1 MGPMR
6 GARARSFVRRG
17 GVAALALA
25 WLAALLAAT
34 TAPAAATVR
43 GGCTAQGTSTS
54 GGEIDLTSNAVWYVR
69 STDTIQLFGQAPT
82 GQTAAT
88 VRATAFG
95 FAIPIGSGTADPSTA
110 AESDTFEI
118 EALAILGR
126 VFLISGASTG
136 PAGGCDGEVL
146 LIIEDVN
153 PILTVLG
160 GGGIIL
166 ILVGLAGLGWAVR
179 NPTPLIRRGIGVIGL
194 VLTGVGISL
203 VLQQSSTPP
212 ITLVGAAANG
222 DPGQLL
228 ERSPF
233 IDSVVAPSQL
243 SLDPT
248 FLLQSG
254 ILAAL
259 ILILLPFPS
268 QLFNSTLEQNWDE
281 IRGWFRRV
289 PLAGRLVRPT
299 SEGLV
304 PPAPRVWWRRFAV
317 AAFVLAAGLL
327 YGLLDPNFGP
337 DARSFVTYIGIVLGL
352 VVVTWAANLPSRSL
366 HGRLA
371 SDRGRLW
378 VVPTTLAVAAFC
390 VLISRLVGF
399 LPGYLYGLIF
409 GYAFAAKIEP
419 PQEGRAGALGAW
431 WMLAVAAVAWL
442 TLGAVRIPGVED
454 TVQGT
459 IAEAVLAALVVAGIE
474 GVVFALMPM
483 RFLPGELVFRWHRL
497 SWVLLYALGL
507 LGFVWILLN
516 PANGYLPSEGTVPF
530 VIALALFVG
539 FGVASILFWGY
550 FRFRP
555 KQRAA

>member
-1 MGPMR
+1 MGSMR
-6 GARARSFVRRG
+6 GARARSFAKRG
-17 GVAALALA
+17 GVVALALA

-54 GGEIDLTSNAVWYVR
+54 GGEIDLTTNAVWYVR
-69 STDTIQLFGQAPT
+69 SADTIQLFGQAPT
-82 GQTAAT
+82 GQTSAT

-95 FAIPIGSGTADPSTA
+95 FAIPIGSGTADPSTE

-118 EALAILGR
+118 ETLAILGR
-126 VFLISGASTG
+126 VFLISGESTG

-146 LIIEDVN
+146 LIIDDVN
-153 PILTVLG
+153 PIMTVLG
-160 GGGIIL
+160 GGGIVL
-166 ILVGLAGLGWAVR
+166 VLVGLAGLGWAVR
-179 NPTPLIRRGIGVIGL
+179 NPTSLVRRGVGVIGL
-194 VLTGVGISL
+194 VLAGIGISL
-203 VLQQSSTPP
+203 VLQQTATPP
-212 ITLVGAAANG
+212 ITLAGAAANG

-233 IDSVVAPSQL
+233 IDSVVAPAQL
-243 SLDPT
+243 SLDQS
-248 FLLQSG
+248 FLLQGG
-254 ILAAL
+254 ILAVL
-259 ILILLPFPS
+259 ILVLLPFPS

-281 IRGWFRRV
+281 IRGWFRRL
-289 PLAGRLVRPT
+289 PLLGRLIRPA
-299 SEGLV
+299 SEASA
-304 PPAPRVWWRRFAV
+304 PTAPRRWWRRLFV
-317 AAFVLAAGLL
+317 AGFVLVAGLL
-327 YGLLDPNFGP
+327 YGLLDPTFGP
-337 DARSFVTYIGIVLGL
+337 DLRSLVTYLGIVLGL
-352 VVVTWAANLPSRSL
+352 VVVTWVANLPSRSL

-371 SDRGRLW
+371 NDRGQLW
-378 VVPTTLAVAAFC
+378 AVPTTLVVAAFC

-419 PQEGRAGALGAW
+419 RQEGRAGLLGAW

-442 TLGAVRIPGVED
+442 TLGAVRIPGVEY

-459 IAEAVLAALVVAGIE
+459 IAEAVLVALVVAGIE
-474 GVVFALMPM
+474 GVVFALMPL
-483 RFLPGELVFRWHRL
+483 RFLPGELVFRWHRV
-497 SWVLLYALGL
+497 SWILLYALGL

-516 PANGYLPSEGTVPF
+516 PANGYLPPEGTVPF
-530 VIALALFVG
+530 VTALVLFIG

-555 KQRAA
+555 RPKAA